1 MGNKTSAL
9 EFEGFE
15 KNEISRLSKRFKK
28 LDTDRWDPANL
39 KVLKALLSWN
49 KGLAL
54 IWTRIFVVLLEPRAL
69 LRVTMIL
76 FLDLYE

>member
-1 MGNKTSAL
+1 MVIVFLWVGLLQSCIQVHSPPAFTSGKMGNKTSAL

-39 KVLKALLSWN
+39 KVLKALLS
-49 KGLAL
+49 
-54 IWTRIFVVLLEPRAL
+54 
-69 LRVTMIL
+69 
-76 FLDLYE
+76 